1 MITTSSCIQYP
12 VSKIRD
18 IRYENEGYR
27 NVQSGRAAGIAG
39 TAAEKE
45 RKGNMR
51 KGRLLAWGMAAAMVL
66 SFMTGCKSGNEGG
79 SSSAGAQ
86 ENTQKSASSAGE
98 TPAAKDGNKETITLR
113 IGSGHSE
120 SNPWITALEDYF
132 VTNVSERVSQ
142 ETNYEINWVKSYG
155 GAVISLGNELQGV
168 QDGLVDIGCTILVFE
183 ASRLPLQDMVYSM
196 PFSCSDPLIVAETIK
211 QIYSEYPE
219 FTETYE
225 KNYNQKF
232 IGIGVSDPY
241 GFYSTKEVRSLE
253 DVNGMKIGAA
263 GINLSWIEGS
273 GAVGVQTSLNDT
285 YQNLQTNV
293 CQATIQP
300 TRSCV
305 NLKVYEVAPY
315 YLDANFNVVP
325 FNSITVNLDTW
336 NDLPQE
342 IQTILT
348 EVGEGYL
355 DYEANYI
362 NEIHE
367 QDLKTLEEQGC
378 TIISLSRE
386 EQEKWA
392 ASLPD
397 IVSGLVKSLDDAGYS
412 GAEIVSRYYEILES
426 HGVERVRDWNIG
438 G

>member
-1 MITTSSCIQYP
+1 M
-12 VSKIRD
+12 KK
-18 IRYENEGYR
+18 N
-27 NVQSGRAAGIAG
+27 
-39 TAAEKE
+39 
-45 RKGNMR
+45 
-51 KGRLLAWGMAAAMVL
+51 RLFALGMAAAVAI
-66 SFMTGCKSGNEGG
+66 STMTGCG
-79 SSSAGAQ
+79 SSS
-86 ENTQKSASSAGE
+86 TQ
-98 TPAAKDGNKETITLR
+98 TKETAAPAEQGGSEAAAPSEKKEKITLR

-132 VTNVSERVSQ
+132 VKNVSERVSS
-142 ETNYEINWVKSYG
+142 ETNYEIDWVKSYG
-155 GAVISLGNELQGV
+155 GSVISLGNELQGV

-196 PFSCSDPLIVAETIK
+196 PFSCSDPLVVAETIK
-211 QIYSEYPE
+211 QMYAAYPE
-219 FTETYE
+219 FTSIYE
-225 KNYNQKF
+225 SDYNQKF

-241 GFYSTKEVRSLE
+241 GFYSTKEVKSLD
-253 DVNGMKIGAA
+253 DVKGMKIGAA

-300 TRSCV
+300 THSCV

-325 FNSITVNLDTW
+325 FNAITVNMDTW
-336 NDLPQE
+336 NDLPAE
-342 IQTILT
+342 VQTILT

-367 QDLKTLEEQGC
+367 KDLADLQEKGC
-378 TIISLSRE
+378 TIVTLSRE

-397 IVSGLVKSLDDAGYS
+397 IVNGLVKNLDNAGYK
-412 GAEIVSRYYEILES
+412 GAEIVEKYYQILES
-426 HGVERVRDWNIG
+426 QGIERVRDWKIAD
-438 G
+438 

>member
-1 MITTSSCIQYP
+1 M
-12 VSKIRD
+12 KK
-18 IRYENEGYR
+18 N
-27 NVQSGRAAGIAG
+27 
-39 TAAEKE
+39 
-45 RKGNMR
+45 
-51 KGRLLAWGMAAAMVL
+51 RLFALGMAAAVAVM
-66 SFMTGCKSGNEGG
+66 SMTGCG
-79 SSSAGAQ
+79 SKNSQ
-86 ENTQKSASSAGE
+86 TKETE
-98 TPAAKDGNKETITLR
+98 TPAGQGDSTAAAPSGSKEKITLR

-132 VTNVSERVSQ
+132 VKNVTERVSA
-142 ETNYEINWVKSYG
+142 ETNYEIDWVKSYG
-155 GAVISLGNELQGV
+155 GSVISLGNELQGV

-196 PFSCSDPLIVAETIK
+196 PFSCSDPLIVAETVK
-211 QIYSEYPE
+211 QMYAEYPE
-219 FTETYE
+219 FTSTYE
-225 KNYNQKF
+225 TDYNQKF

-241 GFYSTKEVRSLE
+241 GYYSTKEVKSLD
-253 DVNGMKIGAA
+253 DVKGMKIGAA

-300 TRSCV
+300 THSCV

-325 FNSITVNLDTW
+325 FNAITVNMDTW
-336 NDLPQE
+336 NDLPE
-342 IQTILT
+342 EVRTILT

-367 QDLKTLEEQGC
+367 QDLKELEAKGC
-378 TIISLSRE
+378 TIVTLSRE

-397 IVSGLVKSLDDAGYS
+397 IVNGLVKSLDSAGYN
-412 GAEIVSRYYEILES
+412 GAEIVEKYYQILES
-426 HGVERVRDWNIG
+426 HGVERIRDWNIG
-438 G
+438 N

>member
-1 MITTSSCIQYP
+1 M
-12 VSKIRD
+12 KK
-18 IRYENEGYR
+18 R
-27 NVQSGRAAGIAG
+27 NRIVALGLAMMLAV
-39 TAAEKE
+39 TA
-45 RKGNMR
+45 
-51 KGRLLAWGMAAAMVL
+51 
-66 SFMTGCKSGNEGG
+66 TGCSGG
-79 SSSAGAQ
+79 SSSGQ
-86 ENTQKSASSAGE
+86 SASNGGAAEQTAASAD
-98 TPAAKDGNKETITLR
+98 KKKLTLR

-132 VTNVSERVSQ
+132 VANVSERVSA
-142 ETNYEINWVKSYG
+142 ETNYEVEWVKSYG
-155 GAVISLGNELQGV
+155 GSVISLGNELQGV

-196 PFSCSDPLIVAETIK
+196 PFSCSDPMIVADTIK

-219 FTETYE
+219 FTDTYE
-225 KNYNQKF
+225 TDYNQKF

-241 GFYSTKEVRSLE
+241 GFYSTKEVKSLD

-263 GINLSWIEGS
+263 GINLGWIEGS

-300 TRSCV
+300 THSCV

-325 FNSITVNLDTW
+325 FNAITVNLDTW
-336 NDLPQE
+336 NSLPE
-342 IQTILT
+342 EVQTILS

-367 QDLKTLEEQGC
+367 QDLKTLEELGC
-378 TIISLSRE
+378 TIHTLSRE
-386 EQEKWA
+386 EQQRWA

-397 IVSGLVKSLDDAGYS
+397 VVNGLVQELNAAGYKGS
-412 GAEIVSRYYEILES
+412 EIVERYYEILES
-426 HGVERVRDWNIG
+426 HGVERVRDWDLGN
-438 G
+438 

>member
-1 MITTSSCIQYP
+1 M
-12 VSKIRD
+12 KK
-18 IRYENEGYR
+18 N
-27 NVQSGRAAGIAG
+27 
-39 TAAEKE
+39 
-45 RKGNMR
+45 
-51 KGRLLAWGMAAAMVL
+51 RLFALGMAAAVAVM
-66 SFMTGCKSGNEGG
+66 SMTGCG
-79 SSSAGAQ
+79 SKNSQ
-86 ENTQKSASSAGE
+86 TKETE
-98 TPAAKDGNKETITLR
+98 TPAGQGDSTAAAPSGSKEKITLR

-132 VTNVSERVSQ
+132 VKNVTERVSA
-142 ETNYEINWVKSYG
+142 ETNYEIDWVKSYG
-155 GAVISLGNELQGV
+155 GSVISLGNELQGV

-196 PFSCSDPLIVAETIK
+196 PFSCSDPLIVAETVK
-211 QIYSEYPE
+211 QMYAEYPE
-219 FTETYE
+219 FTSTYE
-225 KNYNQKF
+225 TDYNQKF

-241 GFYSTKEVRSLE
+241 GFYSTKEVKFLD
-253 DVNGMKIGAA
+253 DVKGMKIGAA

-300 TRSCV
+300 THSCV

-325 FNSITVNLDTW
+325 FNAITVNMDTW
-336 NDLPQE
+336 NALPE
-342 IQTILT
+342 EVRTILT

-367 QDLKTLEEQGC
+367 QDLKELEAKGC
-378 TIISLSRE
+378 TIVALSRE

-397 IVSGLVKSLDDAGYS
+397 IVNGLVKSLDSAGYN
-412 GAEIVSRYYEILES
+412 GAEIVEQYYQVLEAQ
-426 HGVERVRDWNIG
+426 GIERIRDWNIG
-438 G
+438 N

>member
-1 MITTSSCIQYP
+1 M
-12 VSKIRD
+12 
-18 IRYENEGYR
+18 
-27 NVQSGRAAGIAG
+27 
-39 TAAEKE
+39 EKM
-45 RKGNMR
+45 KKN
-51 KGRLLAWGMAAAMVL
+51 RLFALGMAAAVAI
-66 SFMTGCKSGNEGG
+66 STMTGCG
-79 SSSAGAQ
+79 SSSTQTKETAAPAESGGQ
-86 ENTQKSASSAGE
+86 E
-98 TPAAKDGNKETITLR
+98 AAAPSGNKEKITLR

-132 VTNVSERVSQ
+132 VKNVSERVSA
-142 ETNYEINWVKSYG
+142 ETNYEIDWVKSYG
-155 GAVISLGNELQGV
+155 GSVISLGNELQGV

-211 QIYSEYPE
+211 QMYAEYPE
-219 FTETYE
+219 FTSIYE
-225 KNYNQKF
+225 SDYNQKF

-241 GFYSTKEVRSLE
+241 GFYSTKEVKSLD
-253 DVNGMKIGAA
+253 DVKGMKIGAA

-300 TRSCV
+300 THSCV

-325 FNSITVNLDTW
+325 FNAITVNMDTW
-336 NDLPQE
+336 NDLPAE
-342 IQTILT
+342 VQTILT

-367 QDLKTLEEQGC
+367 KDLADLQEKGC
-378 TIISLSRE
+378 TIVTLSRE

-397 IVSGLVKSLDDAGYS
+397 IVNGLVKNLDNAGYK
-412 GAEIVSRYYEILES
+412 GAEIVEKYYQILES
-426 HGVERVRDWNIG
+426 QGVERVRDWNIAD
-438 G
+438 